1 MTYNLKSLPEQILV
15 ITGATS
21 GHGLAT
27 ARMAADAGARLIIV
41 SRDEEALR
49 EVRDDLRDRG
59 AEVEYKVA
67 DVGDEDQIQAVAD
80 FAVERFGGFD
90 TWINNAGVGVYGKA
104 LEVSTED
111 HERVFRTNYWGV
123 VNGSLAAVRHLKD
136 RPGGGALI
144 NVGSVNSDMP
154 SGLLSA
160 YNASKH
166 AVKGFTDSLRIE
178 LMRETAPVSVTLIK
192 PSAIGTPFPRHGR
205 NITGAK
211 AQLPQP
217 IYAPELV
224 AKAILHAAQTPRRA
238 ITVGGA
244 GRFQVFGATVFPPLF
259 DRIASRMTGALIDQ
273 DQPVGDVDGALHQ
286 PVGDDAS
293 VAGEQKG
300 RRFSLYTA
308 AQLRPGLTAGVVAGL
323 GLSAAAIGWA
333 VTDRMRSVSR
343 L

>member
-49 EVRDDLRDRG
+49 EVRDDLQDRG
-59 AEVEYKVA
+59 TEVEYKVA
-67 DVGDEDQIQAVAD
+67 DVGDEEQIRAVAD
-80 FAVERFGGFD
+80 FAIERFGGFD

-178 LMRETAPVSVTLIK
+178 LMREGAPVSVTLIK

-273 DQPVGDVDGALHQ
+273 DQPVGDVEGALHQ
-286 PVGDDAS
+286 PAGDEAR

-308 AQLRPGLTAGVVAGL
+308 AQLRPGLTAGVVAAL

-333 VTDRMRSVSR
+333 VTDRRRSVSR